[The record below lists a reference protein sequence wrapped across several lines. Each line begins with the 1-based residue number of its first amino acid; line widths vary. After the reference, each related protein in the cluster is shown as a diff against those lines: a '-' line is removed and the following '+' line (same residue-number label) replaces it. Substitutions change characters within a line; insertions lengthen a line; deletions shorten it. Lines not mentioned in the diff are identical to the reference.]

1 MAEPTSVVTSAASR
15 TPTTVF
21 TGFLGSG
28 KTTII
33 SHLIDHLQANGQQVV
48 FIKNEVGSEDLDA
61 KLMAGKNIQTQT
73 LLNGCIC
80 CTLVGPFLTAIDE
93 LIATYHPDRILIES
107 AGTADPASLAL
118 MVSQHASLERDGVI
132 SIIDVVN
139 FDGYDDISLVARR
152 QAELTDLL
160 VFNKVELVDE
170 QRKHAVVGYVREL
183 NEFAPIVEA
192 PGGVLNPNVAF
203 GLHTREVEELLV
215 VKEAVERRTEKEHGS
230 DEHHDHESTDGISA
244 TTITTEREFTTAEFE
259 HWWQQLPK
267 NIFRVKGIVK
277 FADVGWKVVNGVFKR
292 YTLSEVPASIQ
303 PTETKLICV
312 GYEMDPT
319 VLSSP
324 RPSLQS

>member
-1 MAEPTSVVTSAASR
+1 MVVPTK

-28 KTTII
+28 KTTVI
-33 SHLIDHLQANGQQVV
+33 SHLIDHLQAHGQQVV

-132 SIIDVVN
+132 GIIDVVN

-192 PGGVLNPNVAF
+192 PGGVLNPAVAF
-203 GLHTREVEELLV
+203 GLHTREVEELLQ
-215 VKEAVERRTEKEHGS
+215 KRDETEHTQ
-230 DEHHDHESTDGISA
+230 HHDHEAADGITA
-244 TTITTEREFTTAEFE
+244 TTITTQREFTSAEFAE
-259 HWWQQLPK
+259 WWQQLPK
-267 NIFRVKGIVK
+267 NVFRVKGIVK

-292 YTLSEVPASIQ
+292 YSLSEVPTTIH
-303 PTETKLICV
+303 PTETRLICI
-312 GYEMDPT
+312 GYAMATT

-324 RPSLQS
+324 HPNPQS